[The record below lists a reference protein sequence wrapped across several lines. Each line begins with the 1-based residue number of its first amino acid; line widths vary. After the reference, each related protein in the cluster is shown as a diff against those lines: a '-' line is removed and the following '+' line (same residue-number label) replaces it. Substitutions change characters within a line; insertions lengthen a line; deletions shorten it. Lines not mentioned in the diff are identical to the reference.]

1 MAYQINLTGKEIDE
15 RLQNVGT
22 AKDAAAADGTL
33 YARIRKN
40 VDDIDEL
47 RDAVGHIDSA
57 QTATGKTVTQHT
69 ADISALQKAVGDNV
83 RIEALDNGDASA
95 SFVAGRNLKV
105 NGWEFYW
112 KDVWEESEPSAIKH
126 IESAGV
132 NAAINEIKG
141 TGVDVSAFTFPTT
154 KDEFIAY
161 LKTITFDFSN
171 RPNQVSGYGSVTYG
185 IMNKNAG
192 TTTIVEG
199 MRNAV
204 PDKIHRSHIEGQYM
218 TFPDVEYA
226 LDCHVEGQDCNIVG
240 YALICH
246 LEGNGSAVVHSMGKN
261 VGFFEEACACHVEG
275 GGGVAGGAYS
285 HVEGD
290 GCAALNTGAHCE
302 GKGFYKNSVTDWK
315 KRTYKDNDYLKD
327 LWKKILFGKTDTSG
341 YTYKFSAAIG
351 LASHVEGMGNI
362 APEAY
367 ATLEGLDT
375 GATASFVN
383 GANHAEGA
391 GNLAGA
397 AASHAEG
404 IRNEIGN
411 NAYASHAEGIK
422 NTTQNRAEHASGQY
436 NKSNK
441 ASDTFGDAGNTL
453 FSVGCGTSDA
463 DRKNAFEVM
472 QDGTCKYYDV
482 ATGEQID
489 VGVAKE
495 LSKPFDLTIGSI
507 TKKVDGKSAVSFNYD
522 EIVRSMLLF
531 IDTNNNTI
539 QFEESQ
545 DLTVDDPM
553 DYQSYSIKF
562 VVVVT
567 AGDKFD
573 ESFVL
578 NPTVHYNNDDNNNI
592 LLNLTGV
599 GRINNRMVKIFAEFK
614 SIYDANKSKYSLK
627 ITSEKFKITQ
637 FENYELVLSD
647 LTEIDT
653 TNSILPTTK
662 AGWIALRNEPDLP
675 IILKLP
681 IGTYKC
687 VGVTETSGVYH
698 FEFILNNQD
707 AQSQFGVYKLI
718 VDTTPDAITQTVEY
732 IDRMP
737 KQQTATSTVNAFNG
751 ALIQKLS
758 TESTEA
764 DIRKAFTEVNT
775 KTVLFPTP
783 GSVIAKL
790 DGGNRGIVVSLS
802 EPNATTLGRS
812 IVVYYGDG
820 TYTIVVKNDFTKV
833 LVPWRKDSS
842 LRDLYISAGAV
853 YNEATG
859 FYELN
864 GLTDITEAEM
874 KKIYKY
880 AGTPQ
885 VRASHAYS
893 QIRTNFP
900 SPGYYN
906 GSIYD
911 GMFYASKIE
920 VINLGYKQIQ
930 PPTILEPYVNLDGQ
944 NAFYLCKNLRIIYGR
959 IEKYRTI
966 NDWGLTFGECAELEE
981 VRIYRLGTNIKFSW
995 SPNLSKESVLYM
1007 ITNANPPSG
1016 AAAGSIAITL
1026 HPTAYARLKDDADI
1040 VAALEAKEG
1049 IVTLVSA

>member
-15 RLQNVGT
+15 RLQNIGT
-22 AKDAAAADGTL
+22 AEDVAAADGTL
-33 YARIRKN
+33 YARISKN
-40 VDDIDEL
+40 ADDVDEL
-47 RDAVGHIDSA
+47 RDTVGHIDSA
-57 QTATGKTVTQHT
+57 QTATNKTVTQHT
-69 ADISALQKAVGDNV
+69 ADISTLQTALKTKANLANGKVSVTELPVVTSLGNPNNGTIPTTFAVSKAINDKIVGLLNWQGVKDTTDEIKDIALAKKGDVWHSNEDGSEWV
-83 RIEALDNGDASA
+83 CTEDISTADHSVWEELGTSIDLSGYYSKDEVDKKVKVDALDNGDASA

-141 TGVDVSAFTFPTT
+141 TGADVSAFTFPTT

-171 RPNQVSGYGSVTYG
+171 RPNQVSGYGSITYG

-204 PDKIHRSHIEGQYM
+204 PNKIHRSHIEGQYM

-240 YALICH
+240 YASICH

-275 GGGVAGGAYS
+275 GGGVVGGAYS

-290 GCAALNTGAHCE
+290 GCAALNNGAHCE
-302 GKGFYKNSVTDWK
+302 GKGYYKNSVTDWK
-315 KRTYKDNDYLKD
+315 KRTAKDNDYLKD

-351 LASHVEGMGNI
+351 FASHVEGTGNI
-362 APEAY
+362 APKAS
-367 ATLEGLDT
+367 ATLEGLDPGT
-375 GATASFVN
+375 TASFVN

-441 ASDTFGDAGNTL
+441 ATDTFGDAGNTL

-472 QDGTCKYYDV
+472 QDGTCKYLDV

-495 LSKPFDLTIGSI
+495 LSKPFDLTIGST
-507 TKKVDGKSAVSFNYD
+507 TKKVDGKSAVTFSA
-522 EIVRSMLLF
+522 
-531 IDTNNNTI
+531 
-539 QFEESQ
+539 EE
-545 DLTVDDPM
+545 
-553 DYQSYSIKF
+553 
-562 VVVVT
+562 
-567 AGDKFD
+567 
-573 ESFVL
+573 
-578 NPTVHYNNDDNNNI
+578 
-592 LLNLTGV
+592 
-599 GRINNRMVKIFAEFK
+599 
-614 SIYDANKSKYSLK
+614 
-627 ITSEKFKITQ
+627 
-637 FENYELVLSD
+637 
-647 LTEIDT
+647 
-653 TNSILPTTK
+653 
-662 AGWIALRNEPDLP
+662 
-675 IILKLP
+675 
-681 IGTYKC
+681 
-687 VGVTETSGVYH
+687 
-698 FEFILNNQD
+698 
-707 AQSQFGVYKLI
+707 
-718 VDTTPDAITQTVEY
+718 
-732 IDRMP
+732 
-737 KQQTATSTVNAFNG
+737 FNG
-751 ALIQKLS
+751 SLIQKLTTAS
-758 TESTEA
+758 TEV
-764 DIRKAFTEVNT
+764 DIRKAFTDNG
-775 KTVLFPTP
+775 TVKFPTP
-783 GSVIAKL
+783 GSIISKL
-790 DGGNRGIVVSLS
+790 DGGNKGIVVSLS

-853 YNEATG
+853 YNERTG

-864 GLTDITEAEM
+864 GLADITEEEM
-874 KKIYKY
+874 RKIYMLYITNSPKSEHIVSWLSY
-880 AGTPQ
+880 PDDF
-885 VRASHAYS
+885 
-893 QIRTNFP
+893 RTNIAP
-900 SPGYYN
+900 RVYYVSN
-906 GSIYD
+906 IQNSI
-911 GMFYASKIE
+911 GGNS
-920 VINLGYKQIQ
+920 V
-930 PPTILEPYVNLDGQ
+930 
-944 NAFYLCKNLRIIYGR
+944 
-959 IEKYRTI
+959 
-966 NDWGLTFGECAELEE
+966 LEE
-981 VRIYRLGTNIKFSW
+981 LVLSASALYIQNSVATAHGSFPKLRRVVGYWIYANNDPSKYNFAYGQPFQNCPLLEEIRMNGINKSHTFAV
-995 SPNLSKESVLYM
+995 SPNLSKKSVQHM
-1007 ITNANPPSG
+1007 ITNAKPQSG
-1016 AAAGSIAITL
+1016 AAVGSITITL

-1040 VAALEAKEG
+1040 VAALEAKGG

>member
-1 MAYQINLTGKEIDE
+1 MAYQINLTGQEIDE

-22 AKDAAAADGTL
+22 PADNPDANGTL
-33 YARIRKN
+33 FARQNKN

-47 RDAVGHIDSA
+47 SDAVMHIQDA
-57 QTATGKTVTQHT
+57 QTETDKTVTQHT
-69 ADISALQKAVGDNV
+69 ADISTLQTALKTKANLVLGKVSVNELPVATSLGNPNNGTIPSTFAVSKAINDKIVGLLNWQGVKDTTDEIKDIALAKKGDVWHSNEDGSEWVCTEDIFTADHSVWEELGTPIDLSGYYTKNEVDKKV
-83 RIEALDNGDASA
+83 RIDALDNGDASA

-112 KDVWEESEPSAIKH
+112 KDVWEESETSAIKH

-141 TGVDVSAFTFPTT
+141 TGADVSAFTFPTT
-154 KDEFIAY
+154 KEEFIAY

-171 RPNQVSGYGSVTYG
+171 RPNQVSGYGSITYG

-226 LDCHVEGQDCNIVG
+226 LDCHVEGQDCKIVG
-240 YALICH
+240 YASICH
-246 LEGNGSAVVHSMGKN
+246 LEGSGSAVVHSMGEN
-261 VGFFEEACACHVEG
+261 VGFFSEAVGCHVEG
-275 GGGVAGGAYS
+275 ENGVAGGAFS
-285 HVEGD
+285 HVEGS
-290 GCAALNTGAHCE
+290 GCAALNNTAHCE
-302 GKGFYKNSVTDWK
+302 GHGYYGISVTDWK
-315 KRTYKDNDYLKD
+315 KRTAKDNDYLKD

-341 YTYKFSAAIG
+341 YTYKFSAAIAD
-351 LASHVEGMGNI
+351 ASHVEGTGNI
-362 APEAY
+362 APKAY

-404 IRNEIGN
+404 IRNEIGH

-441 ASDTFGDAGNTL
+441 ATDTFGDAGNTL

-482 ATGEQID
+482 ATGEQIN

-495 LSKPFDLTIGSI
+495 LSKPFDLTIGST
-507 TKKVDGKSAVSFNYD
+507 TKKVNGKSAVTFSA
-522 EIVRSMLLF
+522 
-531 IDTNNNTI
+531 
-539 QFEESQ
+539 EEF
-545 DLTVDDPM
+545 T
-553 DYQSYSIKF
+553 
-562 VVVVT
+562 
-567 AGDKFD
+567 DKF
-573 ESFVL
+573 
-578 NPTVHYNNDDNNNI
+578 N
-592 LLNLTGV
+592 GV
-599 GRINNRMVKIFAEFK
+599 
-614 SIYDANKSKYSLK
+614 
-627 ITSEKFKITQ
+627 
-637 FENYELVLSD
+637 
-647 LTEIDT
+647 
-653 TNSILPTTK
+653 
-662 AGWIALRNEPDLP
+662 
-675 IILKLP
+675 
-681 IGTYKC
+681 
-687 VGVTETSGVYH
+687 
-698 FEFILNNQD
+698 
-707 AQSQFGVYKLI
+707 
-718 VDTTPDAITQTVEY
+718 
-732 IDRMP
+732 
-737 KQQTATSTVNAFNG
+737 
-751 ALIQKLS
+751 LIQKL
-758 TESTEA
+758 TTASTEA
-764 DIRKAFTEVNT
+764 DIRKAFTSVNA

-783 GSVIAKL
+783 GSVITKL
-790 DGGNRGIVVSLS
+790 NGNNKGIVVSLS
-802 EPNATTLGRS
+802 EPDATTLGRS

-842 LRDLYISAGAV
+842 LRDLYISAGAK

-864 GLTDITEAEM
+864 GLTDITEKEM
-874 KKIYKY
+874 RAIYTQWQKDV
-880 AGTPQ
+880 GT
-885 VRASHAYS
+885 ASHNTGWLTLPPNM
-893 QIRTNFP
+893 RTNLP
-900 SPGYYN
+900 SLYRADLISALSNCIGGSSVEVLCIAEQSNDTRVMYVASTQAVAQNDMPMLRRVIGIWRYN
-906 GSIYD
+906 DNNPSNFNFSYG
-911 GMFYASKIE
+911 
-920 VINLGYKQIQ
+920 Q
-930 PPTILEPYVNLDGQ
+930 P
-944 NAFYLCKNLRIIYGR
+944 
-959 IEKYRTI
+959 
-966 NDWGLTFGECAELEE
+966 FGKCPLLEE
-981 VRIYRLGTNIKFSW
+981 IRMMRINKSHTFAV

-1040 VAALEAKEG
+1040 VAALEAKNG
-1049 IVTLVSA
+1049 VITLVSA

>member
-1 MAYQINLTGKEIDE
+1 MAYQINLTGQEIDE
-15 RLQNVGT
+15 RLQNIGT
-22 AKDAAAADGTL
+22 AEDVAAADGTL
-33 YARIRKN
+33 YARISKN
-40 VDDIDEL
+40 ADDVDEL
-47 RDAVGHIDSA
+47 NDTVLHIQDA
-57 QTATGKTVTQHT
+57 QTATDKTVTQHT
-69 ADISALQKAVGDNV
+69 ADISTLQTALKTKANLVLGKVSVNELPVATSLGNPNNSTIPSTFAVSKAINDKIVGLLNWQGVKDTTDEIKDIALAKKGDVWHSNEDGSEWVCTEDIFTADHSVWEELGTPIDLSGYYTKNEVDKKV
-83 RIEALDNGDASA
+83 RIDALDNGDASA

-141 TGVDVSAFTFPTT
+141 TGADVSAFTFPTT

-171 RPNQVSGYGSVTYG
+171 QPNQVSGYGSVTYG

-204 PDKIHRSHIEGQYM
+204 PNKIHRSHIEGQHM

-240 YALICH
+240 YASICH
-246 LEGNGSAVVHSMGKN
+246 LEGSGSAVVHSMGKN

-275 GGGVAGGAYS
+275 GGGVVGGAYS

-290 GCAALNTGAHCE
+290 GCAALNNGAHCE
-302 GKGFYKNSVTDWK
+302 GKGYYKNSVTDWK
-315 KRTYKDNDYLKD
+315 KRTAKDNDYLKD

-362 APEAY
+362 APEAS

-397 AASHAEG
+397 VASHAEG

-472 QDGTCKYYDV
+472 QDGTCKYLDV

-495 LSKPFDLTIGSI
+495 LSKPFDLTIGST
-507 TKKVDGKSAVSFNYD
+507 TKKVDGKS
-522 EIVRSMLLF
+522 
-531 IDTNNNTI
+531 
-539 QFEESQ
+539 
-545 DLTVDDPM
+545 
-553 DYQSYSIKF
+553 
-562 VVVVT
+562 VVT
-567 AGDKFD
+567 FSA
-573 ESFVL
+573 EE
-578 NPTVHYNNDDNNNI
+578 
-592 LLNLTGV
+592 
-599 GRINNRMVKIFAEFK
+599 INA
-614 SIYDANKSKYSLK
+614 
-627 ITSEKFKITQ
+627 
-637 FENYELVLSD
+637 
-647 LTEIDT
+647 
-653 TNSILPTTK
+653 
-662 AGWIALRNEPDLP
+662 
-675 IILKLP
+675 
-681 IGTYKC
+681 
-687 VGVTETSGVYH
+687 SG
-698 FEFILNNQD
+698 Q
-707 AQSQFGVYKLI
+707 
-718 VDTTPDAITQTVEY
+718 
-732 IDRMP
+732 
-737 KQQTATSTVNAFNG
+737 FNG
-751 ALIQKLS
+751 VLIQKL
-758 TESTEA
+758 TTASTEA
-764 DIRKAFTEVNT
+764 EIRKAFTDNG
-775 KTVLFPTP
+775 TVKFPTP
-783 GSVIAKL
+783 GSVITKL
-790 DGGNRGIVVSLS
+790 NGNNKGIVVSLS
-802 EPNATTLGRS
+802 EPDATTLGRS

-853 YNEATG
+853 YNERTG

-864 GLTDITEAEM
+864 GLTDITEEQMRVIYEKTWGWWLHLPSLNGFGTALPRTNIPCPDYKIIAYASIINLNSIFAVSGNDDNLEVLNLRALYTPTVFDEISIIDFNWAFQKD
-874 KKIYKY
+874 KKIREVQGIINVKK
-880 AGTPQ
+880 ARSDLNIGG
-885 VRASHAYS
+885 
-893 QIRTNFP
+893 N
-900 SPGYYN
+900 
-906 GSIYD
+906 
-911 GMFYASKIE
+911 IE
-920 VINLGYKQIQ
+920 
-930 PPTILEPYVNLDGQ
+930 
-944 NAFYLCKNLRIIYGR
+944 
-959 IEKYRTI
+959 TI
-966 NDWGLTFGECAELEE
+966 NIKGLK
-981 VRIYRLGTNIKFSW
+981 VNIRFYNSQR
-995 SPNLSKESVLYM
+995 LSKESVLYM
-1007 ITNANPPSG
+1007 INNSEATS
-1016 AAAGSIAITL
+1016 AITIGL
-1026 HPTAYARLKDDADI
+1026 RQAVYDVMKDDADI
-1040 VAALEAKEG
+1040 IAALAEKTN
-1049 IVTLVSA
+1049 ITLIQNT

>member
-1 MAYQINLTGKEIDE
+1 MEYHQINLTGQEIDE
-15 RLQNVGT
+15 RLQNIGT
-22 AKDAAAADGTL
+22 AEDVAAADGTL
-33 YARIRKN
+33 YARISKN
-40 VDDIDEL
+40 ADDVDEL
-47 RDAVGHIDSA
+47 NDTVLHIQDA
-57 QTATGKTVTQHT
+57 QTATDKTVTQHT
-69 ADISALQKAVGDNV
+69 ADISTLQTALKTKANLVLGKVSVNELPVATSLGNPNNGTIPSTFAVSKAINDKIVGLLNWQGVKDTTDEIKDIALAKKGDVWHSNEDGSEWV
-83 RIEALDNGDASA
+83 CTEDIFTADHSVWEELGTPIDLSGYYTKNEVDKKVKVDALDNGDASA

-132 NAAINEIKG
+132 NAVINEIKG
-141 TGVDVSAFTFPTT
+141 TGADVSAFTFPTT

-171 RPNQVSGYGSVTYG
+171 QPNQVSGYGSVTYG

-240 YALICH
+240 YASICH

-275 GGGVAGGAYS
+275 GGGVVGGAYS

-290 GCAALNTGAHCE
+290 GCAALNNGAHCE
-302 GKGFYKNSVTDWK
+302 GKGYYKNSVTDWK
-315 KRTYKDNDYLKD
+315 KRTAKDNDYLKD

-351 LASHVEGMGNI
+351 LASHVEGIGNI
-362 APEAY
+362 APKARV
-367 ATLEGLDT
+367 TLEGLDT
-375 GATASFVN
+375 GTTASFVN

-404 IRNEIGN
+404 IRNEIGH

-441 ASDTFGDAGNTL
+441 ATDTFGDKGNTL
-453 FSVGCGTSDA
+453 FSVGCGTSDT

-472 QDGTCKYYDV
+472 QDGTCKYLDV

-495 LSKPFDLTIGSI
+495 LSKPFNLTIGST
-507 TKKVDGKSAVSFNYD
+507 TKKVDGKSAVTFTAEEFNAS
-522 EIVRSMLLF
+522 R
-531 IDTNNNTI
+531 
-539 QFEESQ
+539 Q
-545 DLTVDDPM
+545 
-553 DYQSYSIKF
+553 
-562 VVVVT
+562 
-567 AGDKFD
+567 
-573 ESFVL
+573 
-578 NPTVHYNNDDNNNI
+578 
-592 LLNLTGV
+592 
-599 GRINNRMVKIFAEFK
+599 
-614 SIYDANKSKYSLK
+614 
-627 ITSEKFKITQ
+627 
-637 FENYELVLSD
+637 
-647 LTEIDT
+647 
-653 TNSILPTTK
+653 
-662 AGWIALRNEPDLP
+662 
-675 IILKLP
+675 
-681 IGTYKC
+681 
-687 VGVTETSGVYH
+687 
-698 FEFILNNQD
+698 
-707 AQSQFGVYKLI
+707 
-718 VDTTPDAITQTVEY
+718 
-732 IDRMP
+732 
-737 KQQTATSTVNAFNG
+737 FNG
-751 ALIQKLS
+751 VLIQKL
-758 TESTEA
+758 TTASTEA

-790 DGGNRGIVVSLS
+790 DGGNKGIVVSLS

-842 LRDLYISAGAV
+842 LRDLYISAGAK
-853 YNEATG
+853 YNETTG

-864 GLTDITEAEM
+864 GLTDITEEEM
-874 KKIYKY
+874 RVIWQEDLSGWYLN
-880 AGTPQ
+880 G
-885 VRASHAYS
+885 
-893 QIRTNFP
+893 RTNLTRNIEAR
-900 SPGYYN
+900 GNAGGYN
-906 GSIYD
+906 GGIDICNICYNNSNITKFNFGAAPFARY
-911 GMFYASKIE
+911 
-920 VINLGYKQIQ
+920 
-930 PPTILEPYVNLDGQ
+930 LD
-944 NAFYLCKNLRIIYGR
+944 NAFSGCTKLETIDTRFPITPYGGIVGPNIFR
-959 IEKYRTI
+959 NCPALK
-966 NDWGLTFGECAELEE
+966 E
-981 VRIYRLGTNIKFSW
+981 VRFNMRYVGYSTKMNFPA
-995 SPNLSKESVLYM
+995 SPLISKDSILSVIQTTSTEGSVKPLVVVGLNES
-1007 ITNANPPSG
+1007 
-1016 AAAGSIAITL
+1016 
-1026 HPTAYARLKDDADI
+1026 AYNRLKDDTDI
-1040 VAALEAKEG
+1040 TAALTEKNG
-1049 IVTLVSA
+1049 FVTLIQI

>member
-1 MAYQINLTGKEIDE
+1 MAEVTIKLDSPISIVDKGTPSTTNLPKGSIALKKDKSNNLKIYG
-15 RLQNVGT
+15 NVGNEVV
-22 AKDAAAADGTL
+22 DIE
-33 YARIRKN
+33 RI
-40 VDDIDEL
+40 D
-47 RDAVGHIDSA
+47 
-57 QTATGKTVTQHT
+57 
-69 ADISALQKAVGDNV
+69 
-83 RIEALDNGDASA
+83 ALDNGDASA

-141 TGVDVSAFTFPTT
+141 TGADVSAFTFPTT

-171 RPNQVSGYGSVTYG
+171 QPNQVSGYGSVTYG

-204 PDKIHRSHIEGQYM
+204 PNKIHRSHIEGQYM

-240 YALICH
+240 YASICH

-275 GGGVAGGAYS
+275 GGGVVGGAYS

-302 GKGFYKNSVTDWK
+302 GRGYYKNSVTDWK
-315 KRTYKDNDYLKD
+315 KRTAKDNDYLKN

-351 LASHVEGMGNI
+351 HASHVEGTGNI
-362 APEAY
+362 APKAS

-441 ASDTFGDAGNTL
+441 ATDTFGDAGNTL

-495 LSKPFDLTIGSI
+495 LSKPFDLTIGST
-507 TKKVDGKSAVSFNYD
+507 TKKVDGKSAVTFTAE
-522 EIVRSMLLF
+522 EI
-531 IDTNNNTI
+531 
-539 QFEESQ
+539 
-545 DLTVDDPM
+545 
-553 DYQSYSIKF
+553 
-562 VVVVT
+562 
-567 AGDKFD
+567 
-573 ESFVL
+573 
-578 NPTVHYNNDDNNNI
+578 
-592 LLNLTGV
+592 
-599 GRINNRMVKIFAEFK
+599 
-614 SIYDANKSKYSLK
+614 
-627 ITSEKFKITQ
+627 
-637 FENYELVLSD
+637 
-647 LTEIDT
+647 
-653 TNSILPTTK
+653 
-662 AGWIALRNEPDLP
+662 
-675 IILKLP
+675 
-681 IGTYKC
+681 
-687 VGVTETSGVYH
+687 
-698 FEFILNNQD
+698 
-707 AQSQFGVYKLI
+707 
-718 VDTTPDAITQTVEY
+718 
-732 IDRMP
+732 
-737 KQQTATSTVNAFNG
+737 NASRQFNG
-751 ALIQKLS
+751 VLIQKLTTAS
-758 TESTEA
+758 AEA
-764 DIRKAFTEVNT
+764 DIRRAFTEVNT
-775 KTVLFPTP
+775 KTVLFPTS
-783 GSVIAKL
+783 GNVITKL
-790 DGGNRGIVVSLS
+790 NGNNKGIVVSLS
-802 EPNATTLGRS
+802 EPDATTLGRS

-842 LRDLYISAGAV
+842 LRDLYVSAGAV
-853 YNEATG
+853 YNEQTG
-859 FYELN
+859 YYELN
-864 GLTDITEAEM
+864 GLTDITEEQM
-874 KKIYKY
+874 RVIYEKTWGWWIGLPNLNGFGDSS
-880 AGTPQ
+880 A
-885 VRASHAYS
+885 
-893 QIRTNFP
+893 RTNIP
-900 SPGYYN
+900 CPDYKRTYYQSN
-906 GSIYD
+906 
-911 GMFYASKIE
+911 
-920 VINLGYKQIQ
+920 
-930 PPTILEPYVNLDGQ
+930 VNLSSSFATTGNLDNLEVLNFIPTQYPKDFSIKLSMRAMNWMCQG
-944 NAFYLCKNLRIIYGR
+944 NAKPLTIMGTFDVGGVPDNNSLNIGGNIKTINIKNLS
-959 IEKYRTI
+959 K
-966 NDWGLTFGECAELEE
+966 
-981 VRIYRLGTNIKFSW
+981 NIKFYGSKV
-995 SPNLSKESVLYM
+995 LSKESVLYM
-1007 ITNANPPSG
+1007 MYNS
-1016 AAAGSIAITL
+1016 AATSAITISL
-1026 HPTAYARLKDDADI
+1026 NKAVYDVMKDDADI
-1040 VAALEAKEG
+1040 IAALAEKTN
-1049 IVTLVSA
+1049 ITLIQNT

>member
-141 TGVDVSAFTFPTT
+141 TGADVSAFTFPTT

-171 RPNQVSGYGSVTYG
+171 QPNQVSGYGSITYG

-204 PDKIHRSHIEGQYM
+204 PNKIHRSHIEGQYM

-240 YALICH
+240 YASICH

-275 GGGVAGGAYS
+275 GGGVVGGAYS

-290 GCAALNTGAHCE
+290 GCAALSNGAHCE
-302 GKGFYKNSVTDWK
+302 GKGYYKNSVTDWK
-315 KRTYKDNDYLKD
+315 KRTAKDNDYLKD

-351 LASHVEGMGNI
+351 HASHVEGTGNI
-362 APEAY
+362 APKAS

-391 GNLAGA
+391 GNFAGA

-404 IRNEIGN
+404 IRNEIGH

-441 ASDTFGDAGNTL
+441 ATDTFGDAGNTL

-495 LSKPFDLTIGSI
+495 LSKPFDLAIGSA
-507 TKKVDGKSAVSFNYD
+507 TKKVDGKSAVTFTAE
-522 EIVRSMLLF
+522 EI
-531 IDTNNNTI
+531 T
-539 QFEESQ
+539 
-545 DLTVDDPM
+545 
-553 DYQSYSIKF
+553 
-562 VVVVT
+562 
-567 AGDKFD
+567 DKF
-573 ESFVL
+573 
-578 NPTVHYNNDDNNNI
+578 N
-592 LLNLTGV
+592 GV
-599 GRINNRMVKIFAEFK
+599 
-614 SIYDANKSKYSLK
+614 
-627 ITSEKFKITQ
+627 
-637 FENYELVLSD
+637 
-647 LTEIDT
+647 
-653 TNSILPTTK
+653 
-662 AGWIALRNEPDLP
+662 
-675 IILKLP
+675 
-681 IGTYKC
+681 
-687 VGVTETSGVYH
+687 
-698 FEFILNNQD
+698 
-707 AQSQFGVYKLI
+707 
-718 VDTTPDAITQTVEY
+718 
-732 IDRMP
+732 
-737 KQQTATSTVNAFNG
+737 
-751 ALIQKLS
+751 LIQKLS

-853 YNEATG
+853 YNEQTG
-859 FYELN
+859 YYELN
-864 GLTDITEAEM
+864 GLTDITEEEM
-874 KKIYKY
+874 RVIWQEDLSGWYLN
-880 AGTPQ
+880 G
-885 VRASHAYS
+885 
-893 QIRTNFP
+893 RTNLTRNIEAR
-900 SPGYYN
+900 GNAGGYN
-906 GSIYD
+906 GGID
-911 GMFYASKIE
+911 ICNMCAGNGNITIF
-920 VINLGYKQIQ
+920 NFFN
-930 PPTILEPYVNLDGQ
+930 PPFIRWMD
-944 NAFYLCKNLRIIYGR
+944 NAFSNCIKLKTIDTRFPIYPYGGVV
-959 IEKYRTI
+959 
-966 NDWGLTFGECAELEE
+966 GLNTFRGCTSLEE
-981 VRIYRLGTNIKFSW
+981 VRFDMRYLKLSTNVNFPASSLISKASI
-995 SPNLSKESVLYM
+995 LSIIETTPTTSSVKPLVVVGLNES
-1007 ITNANPPSG
+1007 
-1016 AAAGSIAITL
+1016 
-1026 HPTAYARLKDDADI
+1026 AYNRLKDDTDI
-1040 VAALEAKEG
+1040 IAALTEKNG
-1049 IVTLVSA
+1049 FVTLIQI

>member
-83 RIEALDNGDASA
+83 RIDALDNGDASA

-141 TGVDVSAFTFPTT
+141 TGADVSAFTFPTT

-171 RPNQVSGYGSVTYG
+171 RPNQVSGYGSITYG

-199 MRNAV
+199 MHN
-204 PDKIHRSHIEGQYM
+204 DISNKMHRSHIEGQHM
-218 TFPDVEYA
+218 TIPDVEYA
-226 LDCHVEGQDCNIVG
+226 LSCHVEGQDCNIVG
-240 YALICH
+240 YASICH
-246 LEGNGSAVVHSMGKN
+246 LEGNRSAVVHSMGKN

-302 GKGFYKNSVTDWK
+302 GKGYYKNSVTDWK
-315 KRTYKDNDYLKD
+315 KRTDKDNDYLKD

-362 APEAY
+362 APKAG

-375 GATASFVN
+375 GATASFVS

-397 AASHAEG
+397 VASHAEG

-441 ASDTFGDAGNTL
+441 ATDTFGDAGNTL

-472 QDGTCKYYDV
+472 QDGTCKYLDV
-482 ATGEQID
+482 DTGEQID

-495 LSKPFDLTIGSI
+495 LSKPFDLAIGST
-507 TKKVDGKSAVSFNYD
+507 TKKVDGKSAVTFTAEEITD
-522 EIVRSMLLF
+522 EF
-531 IDTNNNTI
+531 IGALI
-539 QFEESQ
+539 
-545 DLTVDDPM
+545 
-553 DYQSYSIKF
+553 
-562 VVVVT
+562 
-567 AGDKFD
+567 
-573 ESFVL
+573 
-578 NPTVHYNNDDNNNI
+578 
-592 LLNLTGV
+592 LNLT
-599 GRINNRMVKIFAEFK
+599 
-614 SIYDANKSKYSLK
+614 
-627 ITSEKFKITQ
+627 
-637 FENYELVLSD
+637 
-647 LTEIDT
+647 
-653 TNSILPTTK
+653 
-662 AGWIALRNEPDLP
+662 
-675 IILKLP
+675 
-681 IGTYKC
+681 
-687 VGVTETSGVYH
+687 
-698 FEFILNNQD
+698 
-707 AQSQFGVYKLI
+707 
-718 VDTTPDAITQTVEY
+718 
-732 IDRMP
+732 
-737 KQQTATSTVNAFNG
+737 TA
-751 ALIQKLS
+751 
-758 TESTEA
+758 STEA
-764 DIRKAFTEVNT
+764 EIRKAFTEVNT

-853 YNEATG
+853 YNEQTG
-859 FYELN
+859 YYELN
-864 GLTDITEAEM
+864 GLTDITEEEM
-874 KKIYKY
+874 RVIYKY

-885 VRASHAYS
+885 TKAAFAYS
-893 QIRTNFP
+893 KARTNLP
-900 SPGYYN
+900 MPGMYN
-906 GSIYD
+906 GSVY
-911 GMFYASKIE
+911 GAMFYGCPNLE
-920 VINLGYKQIQ
+920 VAHLGNRQSLS
-930 PPTILEPYVNLDGQ
+930 PTSYDVPLVYTEGN
-944 NAFYLCKNLRIIYGR
+944 NCFYLCKKLKKIYGKIYQR
-959 IEKYRTI
+959 N
-966 NDWGLTFGECAELEE
+966 NDWGLTFGECLALEE
-981 VRIYRLGTNIKFSW
+981 VRIAELYSSIQLSW
-995 SPNLSKESVLYM
+995 SPNLSKESVQYM
-1007 ITNANPPSG
+1007 ITNAKPLSG
-1016 AAAGSIAITL
+1016 AAVGSITITL